1 MVCIWVLRIHQFSVN
16 MVLLDDIPQLQCF
29 TIHISSIMKLEY
41 QIVVFYYKDADNE

>member
-1 MVCIWVLRIHQFSVN
+1 MVCIWVLRIHQ
-16 MVLLDDIPQLQCF
+16 LDDIPQLQCF